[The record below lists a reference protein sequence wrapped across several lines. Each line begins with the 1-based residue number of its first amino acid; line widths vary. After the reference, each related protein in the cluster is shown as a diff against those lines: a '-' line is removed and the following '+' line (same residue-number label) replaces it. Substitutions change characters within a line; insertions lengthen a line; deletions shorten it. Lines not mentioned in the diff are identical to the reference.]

1 MITEQFVNDIIGHYS
16 KELMDNAKRHP
27 IALTRAWASTFPH
40 VAGIY
45 AIFLEN
51 EIVYIGE
58 TGMISA
64 RLRDL
69 LDSRNHTLRRNMG
82 KSFFSDK
89 EGYQNAS
96 TSKKFPPHI
105 ETMVN
110 DILEKMTVAVLPV
123 ALGRA
128 ETEEYLVAKYHP
140 VFNSKSKRK

>member
-1 MITEQFVNDIIGHYS
+1 MITEQFVHEVIEHYS
-16 KELMDNAKRHP
+16 KELMDNAKRSP
-27 IALTRAWASTFPH
+27 MSLTRAWASSFPKD
-40 VAGIY
+40 AGIY
-45 AIFLEN
+45 AIFLQN

-82 KSFFSDK
+82 KAFFSDK
-89 EGYQNAS
+89 EGYQDAS

-110 DILEKMTVAVLPV
+110 DVLEKMTVAVLPV

-128 ETEEYLVAKYHP
+128 EIEEYLVEKYRP
-140 VFNSKSKRK
+140 VFNSKTKRK